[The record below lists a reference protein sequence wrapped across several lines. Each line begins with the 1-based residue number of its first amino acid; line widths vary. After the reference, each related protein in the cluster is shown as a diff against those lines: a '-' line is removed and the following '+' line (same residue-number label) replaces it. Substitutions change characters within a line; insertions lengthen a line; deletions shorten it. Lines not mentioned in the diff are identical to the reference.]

1 MTSEQQTSTHLGE
14 QWDVAIVGG
23 GVAGLSAAL
32 ILARAR
38 RRVLVLDTG
47 EQRNRFAPHMH
58 GVLSRDGYSPLQLVE
73 DGRREVRAAD
83 GVITTAR
90 VTEARRTGNGFE
102 LATEAGTRV
111 RAGRLIIATGIR
123 DELPPIP
130 GLAEQ
135 WGRGVVVCPYCDGY
149 EARGSAIGVLAA
161 SAMGLHKAH
170 MLLAYSSMV
179 TVFTALIGPVPD
191 ADLLALRARG
201 IRVDDRDIS
210 HVVSEGETLVGFELA
225 DGTVVALDAVFAEPR
240 MIARDDLLRQLGASN
255 QDTTFGTWPATDAT
269 GKTSVDG
276 VWAVGNTANPAALV
290 PVAAASGVTAALA
303 INGELVTEDVRLA
316 TVELEAAS

>member
-240 MIARDDLLRQLGASN
+240 MIARDDLLRQLGA
-255 QDTTFGTWPATDAT
+255 
-269 GKTSVDG
+269 
-276 VWAVGNTANPAALV
+276 
-290 PVAAASGVTAALA
+290 
-303 INGELVTEDVRLA
+303 
-316 TVELEAAS
+316 